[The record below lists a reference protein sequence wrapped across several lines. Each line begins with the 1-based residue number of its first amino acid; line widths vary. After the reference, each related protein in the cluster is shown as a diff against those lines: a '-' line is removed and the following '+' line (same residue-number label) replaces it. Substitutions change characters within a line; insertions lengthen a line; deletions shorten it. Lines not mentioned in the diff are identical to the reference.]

1 MVDRKCTMKKVKTN
15 GIGADASSA
24 VPKRCGRCATAIVRN
39 DFCPECTE
47 FFEGLSSRKVVFAT
61 VVRRTQKDWSGVSR
75 K

>member
-1 MVDRKCTMKKVKTN
+1 MKKVKTN

-24 VPKRCGRCATAIVRN
+24 VPKRCGRCGTAIKRN

-47 FFEGLSSRKVVFAT
+47 FFQGLSRWKVMT
-61 VVRRTQKDWSGVSR
+61 TNVRRTHGRWSVVNG